1 MDKYHYT
8 ECGLSNVFLRNGFEV
23 SEFEGEE
30 CYAVHDTE
38 ALHKAIGLEILNK
51 TTLLNGEEIRFLR
64 KECGLS
70 QKDLAD
76 ILGVKDQSVANYE
89 KEVTKQLKSSDL
101 IIRLQYA
108 AHIQSE
114 ANVTSLQKILSLD
127 ATDRSEVDF
136 SEKEGQWASSAL
148 AA

>member
-8 ECGLSNVFLRNGFEV
+8 ECGLSNIFLRNGFEV

-38 ALHKAIGLEILNK
+38 GLHKAIGLEILNK
-51 TTLLNGEEIRFLR
+51 TTLLNGEEVRYLR

-89 KEVTKQLKSSDL
+89 KEITEQLKSSDL
-101 IIRLQYA
+101 VIRLQYA

-114 ANVTSLQKILSLD
+114 VNVTSLQLRLSLD

-136 SEKEGQWASSAL
+136 SEQEGEWASSAL